1 MADKSFGVKELNLL
15 NASGTPT
22 ITSPNNLN
30 LNANTVAIST
40 SVTVGQN
47 LTVSANAGIASL
59 NVTGIATIAQP
70 ANSNPMANWT
80 ITNNSASAY
89 RFTGPGQSGSDD
101 NPDLYL
107 VRGHRY
113 IFKHNATSSHPIQIR
128 VSNGGSA
135 YTDGV
140 TYSNTGNNTTTDG
153 NNLIINLQHDAPARL
168 FYQCTAHGG
177 MVGNIYTVGG
187 PQVISG
193 VVTATSFS
201 GDGSNLTGISAG
213 TSLSGSTNNTV
224 CTVTGANAIQGE
236 ANLTFDGTNLDLGDG
251 KYVRLGSGN
260 DFQMWHN
267 GGTGNTNIQQ
277 VSGHMYFYTGSDLNM
292 LIQDGTSVD
301 LYYANSKKFE
311 TTSAGVTVT
320 GSIRS
325 TGNSNFGDSAASP
338 SPSALTVKMATNK
351 HIGFSPSQS
360 EVGDVPALVA
370 FQDNGSLASLGFRG
384 TDVRFAAGSTEVLRI
399 ADNGKVGINR
409 TNPSS
414 LLHLQTT
421 DTTTYNISTA
431 QTNGILTLGAQNGGA
446 AGRCV
451 GLQFNGTASNGEAF
465 ITLVSESTTEANL
478 HFGMRS
484 GGSRGDRMR
493 ISRGGDI
500 GAPSGNNIYNA
511 SDERLKENMIEL
523 TDGLS
528 KIEKLKPISFNW
540 KDGWNKSLD
549 GITQY
554 GFGAQTTQVVDEK
567 LVEPFGTG
575 DVELNGET
583 IENPLR
589 VNEKY
594 IIPLLVKAVQ
604 ELSAKVAALEGS

>member
-22 ITSPNNLN
+22 VTSPNNLN

-40 SVTVGQN
+40 SCTIGNN
-47 LTVSANAGIASL
+47 LTVTSTTNSANL
-59 NVTGIATIAQP
+59 NVTGIGTLTRGFATDLSVSGISTISQP
-70 ANSNPMANWT
+70 SNANPHSLWDVV
-80 ITNNSASAY
+80 NNGSSAY
-89 RFTGPGQSGSDD
+89 RFTGPGQSGDEN
-101 NPDLYL
+101 NPNIYL
-107 VRGHRY
+107 VRGQRY
-113 IFKHNATSSHPIQIR
+113 IFKVNASGHPFQLR
-128 VSNGGSA
+128 VANGGAA
-135 YTDGV
+135 YSDGV
-140 TYSNTGNNTTTDG
+140 TNNGAQSGNVV
-153 NNLIINLQHDAPARL
+153 INVQHDAPAQL
-168 FYQCTAHGG
+168 YYQCTNHGS
-177 MVGNIYTVGG
+177 MVGNIYIVGG

-193 VVTATSFS
+193 VVTATTFS
-201 GDGSNLTGISAG
+201 GSGASLTNLPAANLTGTLPAIDGSNLTG
-213 TSLSGSTNNTV
+213 LSGVSLANGSNNRVVTA
-224 CTVTGANAIQGE
+224 TGASGLNGE
-236 ANLTFDGTNLDLGDG
+236 AGLTFDGDNLIFARQTSGDARAYIYGGEGGDARLLLGADEG
-251 KYVRLGSGN
+251 DDHIDTYEFRS
-260 DFQMWHN
+260 QA
-267 GGTGNTNIQQ
+267 
-277 VSGHMYFYTGSDLNM
+277 SDN
-292 LIQDGTSVD
+292 
-301 LYYANSKKFE
+301 
-311 TTSAGVTVT
+311 
-320 GSIRS
+320 
-325 TGNSNFGDSAASP
+325 
-338 SPSALTVKMATNK
+338 
-351 HIGFSPSQS
+351 
-360 EVGDVPALVA
+360 ALVLYQFESGA
-370 FQDNGSLASLGFRG
+370 YRNRMEFESGGN
-384 TDVRFAAGSTEVLRI
+384 I
-399 ADNGKVGINR
+399 GINR

-414 LLHLQTT
+414 LLHIQTT

-431 QTNGILTLGAQNGGA
+431 QTNGILTLGGNNGGA
-446 AGRCV
+446 SGRCV

-465 ITLVSESTTEANL
+465 ITLVSESSTEANL

-484 GGSRGDRMR
+484 GGSRGDRLR